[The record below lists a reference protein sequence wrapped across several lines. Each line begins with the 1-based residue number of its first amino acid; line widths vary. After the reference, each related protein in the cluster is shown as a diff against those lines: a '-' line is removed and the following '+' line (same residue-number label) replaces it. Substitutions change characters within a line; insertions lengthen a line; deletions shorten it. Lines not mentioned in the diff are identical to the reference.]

1 MRKILAAT
9 LVMMM
14 ALMGMMAGSA
24 AAELPVLRVGMEC
37 AYAPYNWTQAE
48 PSEYAVPLAAGA
60 GVEPVPCHGTGVF
73 GKHRGVVH
81 FALLQAN
88 TVTVLEVD
96 CRNEQHTG
104 I

>member
-48 PSEYAVPLAAGA
+48 PSEFAVPLAAGGYA
-60 GVEPVPCHGTGVF
+60 DGYDVQVAATWQISWACSW
-73 GKHRGVVH
+73 RS
-81 FALLQAN
+81 
-88 TVTVLEVD
+88 
-96 CRNEQHTG
+96 
-104 I
+104 